1 MKTAVIHESKLYDPR
16 STVSIDEPGVVRKLP
31 TMPRTCRL
39 VVALA
44 APLLLV
50 AAACSSTD
58 DSSDHTSDAATST
71 STAAGTP
78 TDIDT
83 AFVMEN
89 LPIVAGNVIT
99 GVNNAREHDFVD
111 DPNYPGMYDLGS
123 YYDQMTPE
131 CKTRITRSAF
141 RQDFRTRVVPMID
154 DARPERVTA
163 QIGDGYNATATVE
176 QTSGR
181 TIVMAFVLEPGSNT
195 GDHACNPDGTI
206 DIRLAP

>member
-1 MKTAVIHESKLYDPR
+1 MT
-16 STVSIDEPGVVRKLP
+16 
-31 TMPRTCRL
+31 RTRCL
-39 VVALA
+39 VLALV

-50 AAACSSTD
+50 AAACSSSD
-58 DSSDHTSDAATST
+58 DSSDQTTDAATTST

-99 GVNNAREHDFVD
+99 GVNNAREYDFVD

-154 DARPERVTA
+154 DAKPERVTA